1 MRHCVLRLN
10 CTLCQHLLLCYN
22 CSNRSHASRSRNK
35 SPVDPVDGS
44 GDATSKSR
52 YYDERYRERER
63 ESGRRESDRDRER
76 DRRTDRGEDGH
87 RSRH

>member
-1 MRHCVLRLN
+1 MLSYYFLVIFLH
-10 CTLCQHLLLCYN
+10 
-22 CSNRSHASRSRNK
+22 RSHASRSRNK

-44 GDATSKSR
+44 GDASSKSR
-52 YYDERYRERER
+52 YYEDRYRERER

-76 DRRTDRGEDGH
+76 ERRADRGEDGH